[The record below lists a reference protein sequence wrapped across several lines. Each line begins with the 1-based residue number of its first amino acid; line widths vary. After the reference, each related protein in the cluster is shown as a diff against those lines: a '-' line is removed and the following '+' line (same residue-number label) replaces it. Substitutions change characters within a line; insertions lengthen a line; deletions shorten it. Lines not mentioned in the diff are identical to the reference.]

1 MRINVKK
8 SIIITLDIILAVYII
23 LAMTS
28 FNNPDETA
36 RVCTKVSINIEDDS
50 ANGFLSV
57 NEIKKIL
64 QRRHLYPL
72 NKMMSDVNPREI
84 EELLKSS
91 PFVNEVQC
99 YKTQDNN
106 VHISVTQR
114 LPIIRIKNIR
124 GEDYYLDDKGGIM
137 PNSKYTSDLIIA
149 TGYINKNYAKSTLSY
164 LAKALMAS
172 DLWKNQI
179 VQINVLPDLGIELV
193 PRVGEHVVFMGY
205 LPQHGK
211 RKKREIEITVFL
223 NNNMK
228 RLEKFYKYGLSQ
240 AGWNKYPYI
249 NIEFD
254 NQIICKKREQ

>member
-205 LPQHGK
+205 LPQHGN
-211 RKKREIEITVFL
+211 RSKREQEITDIV
-223 NNNMK
+223 NKKKK
-228 RLEKFYKYGLSQ
+228 RLEKFYK
-240 AGWNKYPYI
+240 
-249 NIEFD
+249 
-254 NQIICKKREQ
+254 

>member
-205 LPQHGK
+205 LPQHG
-211 RKKREIEITVFL
+211 
-223 NNNMK
+223 
-228 RLEKFYKYGLSQ
+228 
-240 AGWNKYPYI
+240 
-249 NIEFD
+249 NISK
-254 NQIICKKREQ
+254 I

>member
-193 PRVGEHVVFMGY
+193 PRVGEHVVFMGCLLY
-205 LPQHGK
+205 TSPSP
-211 RKKREIEITVFL
+211 RD
-223 NNNMK
+223 
-228 RLEKFYKYGLSQ
+228 
-240 AGWNKYPYI
+240 P
-249 NIEFD
+249 
-254 NQIICKKREQ
+254 